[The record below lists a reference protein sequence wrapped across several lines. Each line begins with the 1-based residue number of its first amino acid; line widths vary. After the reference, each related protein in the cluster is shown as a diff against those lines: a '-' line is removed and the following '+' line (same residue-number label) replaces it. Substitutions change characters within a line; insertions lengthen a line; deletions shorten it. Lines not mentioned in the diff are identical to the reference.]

1 MYIDLILNLS
11 LLVSISIVSDF
22 IEQRCPKRT
31 PTGSILQGLVFG
43 GAAVLGMLRP
53 LDMGSGLIFDGRSV
67 MVSLCALFFGPVA
80 GCIAAVMTISLRLL
94 LGGTGTTMGVLVIL
108 SSTAIGLVAG
118 YCLRPDANPP
128 SMTGLYGFGLA
139 VHLAMLAMTFS
150 LPYGT
155 RAAVLARIGPPV
167 MLLYPLATVL
177 VGKIIST
184 QIQALKNLDALSQ
197 ARQNLAITLQS
208 IGDAVITTDL
218 QSRVLFMNPVAET
231 LTGWPFGAAAG
242 RPIAEVLPLLNEETR
257 QAVDNPAVRVMREGQ
272 TVGLANHTVLITRSG
287 REVPIADSGAPIRAE
302 GGQITGAVMV
312 FRDQSEERLSRR
324 LTETRLKLITFA
336 QEHGLAE
343 ILRLALDEVGGL
355 VSSPIGFYHFIEEDQ
370 QTISLQQWS
379 TMTLD
384 KFCRAEGRGTH
395 YSIDDAGVWMDCV
408 RQGKAVIH
416 NDYNS
421 LPDRKG
427 LPEGH
432 APLVRELVVPVARGG
447 KLVAILGIGNKPD
460 DYTEKDLQ
468 IAAYLADVTWE
479 IVARK
484 KAEDA
489 LAKSEALV
497 RRVLSAAPVGIFV
510 MKDRKYESANRYWCE
525 NFGYPEET
533 ILGKTTRMLYET
545 EEEYVR
551 VGQDLYGD
559 LAQKGIASTETS
571 LKRSDGSLR
580 DVIVSAAPID
590 PDRPS
595 GQVVALVHDITER
608 KKAEETLRLN
618 ESRLDAMVALGR
630 MTSASL
636 TDIYAFVIEKAVEL
650 TGSKIGYL
658 AFTNEDESVL
668 TMQSWSRSAMKECR
682 IQDKP
687 LVYPVESTGLWGEP
701 IRQRRP
707 VITNDYTAASQYQR
721 GYPEGHVQV
730 LRHMGI
736 PVFDGPRIVAVAGVG
751 NKEAEY
757 NAGDVRQM
765 TLLMDGMWKIVQRRK
780 AEDALRESEEK
791 FRLTFYSSP
800 DAISINRLE
809 DSLWVDTNEGFTNLT
824 GFTKDDLI
832 GKTSLDINIWN
843 DPEDRKRV
851 RKELKEKGFCQ
862 NFEAE
867 FRKKDGTVVTGFMSA
882 RVINLENV
890 PHIISITRDITAI
903 KEAEEERKRLE
914 EQLIQAQKM
923 ESVGRLAG
931 GIAHDFNN
939 MLGVI
944 LGRVELALLRLDPGD
959 RLHGHLL
966 DIQKAAGRSADL
978 TRQLLG
984 FARRQTAA
992 PKVLDLNDNISGMLK
1007 MLRMLI
1013 GEDID
1018 LAWLPGLD
1026 LQPVKM
1032 DPSQLDQILANLCVN
1047 ARDAIEDVGKITI
1060 ETHNT
1065 VISHECCEDKPYMA
1079 PGNYVSLSVSDTGRG
1094 LEKDVIDKIFEP
1106 FFTTKEVG
1114 KGTGLGLATVYG
1126 IVKQNEG
1133 YINVYSEPGKGTT
1146 FKIYLPAHGDRVE
1159 EEPSSDG
1166 EEDIKGGSV
1175 TVLLVEDEPMLLEM
1189 GEMMLK
1195 RLGYEVLTAQ
1205 GPGAAIEIANNY
1217 EEEIALLITDVVMPE
1232 MNGKDLSQRISSLRP
1247 GIKCLFTSG
1256 YTSNAIA
1263 RHGVLDQGVHFIQKP
1278 FQLGRLAK
1286 GVQKALE
1293 S

>member
-11 LLVSISIVSDF
+11 LLVAISIVSDF

-31 PTGSILQGLVFG
+31 PAGSILQGLLFG
-43 GAAVLGMLRP
+43 GAAMLGMLRP
-53 LDMGSGLIFDGRSV
+53 LDLGSGLIFDGRSV
-67 MVSLCALFFGPVA
+67 MISLCALFFGPAA
-80 GCIAAVMTISLRLL
+80 GCIAAVMTITLRLL

-108 SSTAIGLVAG
+108 SSAAIGLVAG
-118 YCLRPDANPP
+118 YRVKPDTNPP
-128 SMTGLYGFGLA
+128 SITALYGFGLV

-150 LPYGT
+150 LPFGT
-155 RAAVLARIGPPV
+155 RATVLARIGPPV

-177 VGKIIST
+177 VGKILSD
-184 QIQALKNLDALSQ
+184 QMQAIKNFEALNQ
-197 ARQNLAITLQS
+197 ARQNLATTLRS

-231 LTGWPFGAAAG
+231 LTGWPFGEAAG
-242 RPIAEVLPLLNEETR
+242 KPITEVLPLVNEETR
-257 QAVDNPAVRVMREGQ
+257 QAVENPAVRVMRNGQ

-302 GGQITGAVMV
+302 GGRITGAVMV

-336 QEHGLAE
+336 QDHGLE
-343 ILRLALDEVGGL
+343 DILRLALDEVGGL
-355 VSSPIGFYHFIEEDQ
+355 VASPIGFYHFIEEDQ

-379 TMTLD
+379 SMTLD
-384 KFCRAEGRGTH
+384 RFCRVRGQRMH
-395 YSIDDAGVWMDCV
+395 CPIDDAGVWMDCV

-421 LPDRKG
+421 LPNRKG

-432 APLVRELVVPVARGG
+432 VPLVRELLVPVVRGG

-484 KAEDA
+484 MAEEA
-489 LAKSEALV
+489 LAKSEALL
-497 RRVLSAAPVGIFV
+497 RRVLSAAPVGICV
-510 MKDRKYESANRYWCE
+510 MKDRKYLSVNRYWCE
-525 NFGYPEET
+525 NFGYPEDT

-545 EEEYVR
+545 EEEYIR
-551 VGQDLYGD
+551 VGHDLYGD
-559 LAQKGIASTETS
+559 LARKGLASTETR

-580 DVIVSAAPID
+580 DVIVSVAPID
-590 PDRPS
+590 PNRPS
-595 GQVVALVHDITER
+595 EQVVALVHDISER
-608 KKAEETLRLN
+608 KKAEQILRLN
-618 ESRLDAMVALGR
+618 ESRLDALVALGQ
-630 MTSASL
+630 MASASL

-668 TMQSWSRSAMKECR
+668 TMHSWSRSAMKQCR
-682 IQDKP
+682 IQEKP
-687 LVYPVESTGLWGEP
+687 LVYPVETTGLWGEP

-707 VITNDYTAASQYQR
+707 MITNDYAAANPHQH

-730 LRHMGI
+730 VRHMGI

-765 TLLMDGMWKIVQRRK
+765 TLLMDGMWKIVQRQK
-780 AEDALRESEEK
+780 AEESLRESEEK

-809 DSLWVDTNEGFTNLT
+809 DGLWVDTNEGFTKLT
-824 GFTKDDLI
+824 GFTKADLM

-843 DPEDRKRV
+843 DSQDLIRFK
-851 RKELKEKGFCQ
+851 KQLKEKGFCQ

-882 RVINLENV
+882 RVINLEKV
-890 PHIISITRDITAI
+890 PHIISITRDITAM
-903 KEAEEERKRLE
+903 KEAEAERKRLE
-914 EQLIQAQKM
+914 GQLIQAQKM

-944 LGRVELALLRLDPGD
+944 LGRVELALLSLDPGN

-1007 MLRMLI
+1007 MLRRLI

-1026 LQPVKM
+1026 LQPVKV
-1032 DPSQLDQILANLCVN
+1032 DPTQLDQILVNLCVN
-1047 ARDAIEDVGKITI
+1047 ARDAIEGVGRITI

-1065 VISHECCEDKPYMA
+1065 WITDEHPEDKPYMV
-1079 PGNYVSLSVSDTGRG
+1079 PGRYVTLMVSDTGCG
-1094 LEKDVIDKIFEP
+1094 LEKEVMEKIFEP

-1126 IVKQNEG
+1126 IVKQNQG

-1146 FKIYLPAHGDRVE
+1146 FKITFPAHGDGVE
-1159 EEPSSDG
+1159 EEFSSDD
-1166 EEDIKGGSV
+1166 EADLEGGGV
-1175 TVLLVEDEPMLLEM
+1175 TVLLVEDEPMVLEL

-1195 RLGYEVLTAQ
+1195 RLGYNVLTAAE
-1205 GPGAAIEIANNY
+1205 PGQALEIAKTY
-1217 EEEIALLITDVVMPE
+1217 ENEIALLITDVVMPT
-1232 MNGKDLSQRISSLRP
+1232 MNGRDLSQRIASLRP
-1247 GIKCLFTSG
+1247 GIKCLFASG
-1256 YTSNAIA
+1256 YTADAIA
-1263 RHGVLDQGVHFIQKP
+1263 RHGVLDQGIHFIQKP
-1278 FQLGRLAK
+1278 FQLGRLAW
-1286 GVQKALE
+1286 GVKKALE